1 MLLPLTITTQTEKVG
16 DKLAA
21 RTLFT
26 LGPERFMNS
35 VRMFTLAEWSPLSH
49 VKPFPPDQEVLPN
62 LLRSPPHELEVLTLA
77 SLLLTRVL
85 AKSSI
90 LHHLELM
97 FAIQMI
103 TEAPRQLP
111 DPGALILPLIIV
123 QSHIY
128 S

>member
-1 MLLPLTITTQTEKVG
+1 
-16 DKLAA
+16 
-21 RTLFT
+21 
-26 LGPERFMNS
+26 MNS

-90 LHHLELM
+90 LHHLELV

-111 DPGALILPLIIV
+111 DPDNQSSSLAESVERKQDIVPGALILPLIIV